1 MKIRI
6 LRGYAETLLSR
17 TFNSAI
23 PEFHYFKRYWPPEK
37 AEKLI
42 CIYEENNAFD
52 VLAIK
57 TCKEDGKIVG
67 HLPRELSQTIK
78 LILDRGARILAVLE
92 STHYRKSPLVQ
103 GGVEIPCQVTMEISP
118 TFKDGQLLDR
128 LIQLVEIVYC
138 ELMPPIILGSFLAD
152 EIEVECKSNKIRKTN
167 SFKAK
172 KRKNSKEKRSFDII
186 GIIRQQNENDLKR

>member
-1 MKIRI
+1 MKIQI

-23 PEFHYFKRYWPPEK
+23 REFHYFKRYWSPEK
-37 AEKLI
+37 AKKLI

-57 TCKEDGKIVG
+57 TCKEDGKIIG
-67 HLPRELSQTIK
+67 HLPCELSIK

-152 EIEVECKSNKIRKTN
+152 EIEVKCKSNKIRKTN
-167 SFKAK
+167 SFKAT

-186 GIIRQQNENDLKR
+186 DIIRQQNENGLKR

>member
-1 MKIRI
+1 MKIQI

-23 PEFHYFKRYWPPEK
+23 REFHYFKRYWSSEK
-37 AEKLI
+37 AKKLI

-57 TCKEDGKIVG
+57 TCKEDGKIVS
-67 HLPRELSQTIK
+67 HLPRELSRTIK
-78 LILDRGARILAVLE
+78 LILERGARILAVLE
-92 STHYRKSPLVQ
+92 STHYRKSPLIQ
-103 GGVEIPCQVTMEISP
+103 RGVEIPCQLTMEISP

-152 EIEVECKSNKIRKTN
+152 EIEVECKSNKIQKTN

-186 GIIRQQNENDLKR
+186 DIIRQQNENGLKR